1 MIVRRETLKHARSL
15 VQSLGRYFHT
25 IMPPRE
31 RGRERAREGGEV
43 AFLALLSLPAAAAI
57 KRLRSS
63 SHSWHLQGGEAT
75 NICSVP
81 SSRTFP
87 RSLSQT
93 LARQARFPLVRNP
106 FRHIMS
112 QKTSSFALAD
122 RSAWGHFNAL
132 PKLPIEDITF
142 PFSFRLITGIRTISC
157 PIDRDSFTGEW
168 RKRPRGPRRGRA
180 RTRRLRQRRLRGRW
194 RR

>member
-1 MIVRRETLKHARSL
+1 MLLGIWGGEELYDSAKGNTEACSVARSVSGAL
-15 VQSLGRYFHT
+15 FPHNNA
-25 IMPPRE
+25 PA
-31 RGRERAREGGEV
+31 RASEGGEV

-63 SHSWHLQGGEAT
+63 SHSSTRGICREAT

-93 LARQARFPLVRNP
+93 LARQARLPLVRNP
-106 FRHIMS
+106 FRHIMP

-122 RSAWGHFNAL
+122 RSAWGHLYAL
-132 PKLPIEDITF
+132 TKLSIEDITF
-142 PFSFRLITGIRTISC
+142 PYSFRLITGIRTISS

-168 RKRPRGPRRGRA
+168 R
-180 RTRRLRQRRLRGRW
+180 
-194 RR
+194 